1 MSPVENAICP
11 SQQADAN
18 ALANISADAQA
29 RLPMDFTGGPDAAER
44 LAIVHSFWTRCGR
57 VFMGRVGSANPRE
70 SANGRS
76 GSGGKGLKV
85 IDERL

>member
-1 MSPVENAICP
+1 LSPVENAIG
-11 SQQADAN
+11 
-18 ALANISADAQA
+18 LANKPPQIPSPIF
-29 RLPMDFTGGPDAAER
+29 RPTLRPGLPMDFTGGPDAAER

-57 VFMGRVGSANPRE
+57 VFIGRVGSANPRE